1 MKKIIAIASGKG
13 GVGKTCVSLNL
24 SLALSKPGAKVCLL
38 DADLGLANINI
49 LLGFQPQLTFYDMLH
64 NGKSLDEVMFDGP
77 ADVKII
83 PGGSGIQE
91 LTTVDESS
99 YGAVIEHFRKL
110 DEFDYLIVDTS
121 AGIAAANIA
130 YAMAADMVVVIF
142 TPEPTSLTDGFAMIK
157 IMANNKYNG
166 KILALPNMFKSR
178 TMAQKSF
185 MKISA
190 TAQKFLKVDVLQ
202 LPSIGRDKVV
212 TDAVI
217 NQTPFVESAPGSAA
231 SASVREVAKKLAN
244 LSNGPQ
250 DSDPSDYLKNVVR
263 LANDPAL
270 VNIVDKVNTKLAK
283 HGQACVAD
291 LPAQSAVP
299 PPPTDGGMDNAVMKA
314 ILETQRAVVAAFEKN
329 MSVTEMLIKKIEA
342 LANDGNGSTVVTA
355 PGDKSSDKKDELTS
369 RRVETV
375 FLDFEAYL
383 DKRGK

>member
-1 MKKIIAIASGKG
+1 MKRIIAIASGKG

-24 SLALSKPGAKVCLL
+24 SLALSELGAKVCLL

-77 ADVKII
+77 SDVKII

-91 LTTVDESS
+91 LTTVDESR

-110 DEFDYLIVDTS
+110 DERDYLVVDTS

-130 YAMAADMVVVIF
+130 YAMAAEMVVVIF
-142 TPEPTSLTDGFAMIK
+142 SPEPTSLTDGFAMIK
-157 IMANNKYNG
+157 ILANNRYNG
-166 KILALPNMFKSR
+166 KILALPNMFKSQ

-190 TAQKFLKVDVLQ
+190 TARKFLAVDVSQ
-202 LPSIGRDKVV
+202 LPPIGYDKVV

-217 NQTPFVESAPGSAA
+217 NQKPFVKSAPDSAA
-231 SASVREVAKKLAN
+231 SASVRKVAKKLMS
-244 LSNGPQ
+244 LSDGSQP
-250 DSDPSDYLKNVVR
+250 SDPSDYLRNVVR

-283 HGQACVAD
+283 HSQTSVAGS
-291 LPAQSAVP
+291 SAKGAAP
-299 PPPTDGGMDNAVMKA
+299 PPSTGEGFDNAIMKT
-314 ILETQRAVVAAFEKN
+314 ILETQRAVLAAFEKN
-329 MSVTEMLIKKIEA
+329 MKMTEIFMEKIQD
-342 LANDGNGSTVVTA
+342 LSNGKNSSTIETA
-355 PGDKSSDKKDELTS
+355 GDKSSDKKDEPSS

-383 DKRGK
+383 DKNGK